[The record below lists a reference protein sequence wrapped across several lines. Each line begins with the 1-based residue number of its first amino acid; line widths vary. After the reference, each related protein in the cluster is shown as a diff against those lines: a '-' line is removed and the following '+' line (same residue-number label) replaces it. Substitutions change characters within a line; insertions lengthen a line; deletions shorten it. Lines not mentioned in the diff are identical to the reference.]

1 VKIRLFHIKLFL
13 VIIAFFAIGGTTL
26 ANKNVQLVDSLK
38 QVLTGKT
45 PSYRIKFLIDHSKK
59 YLSSSL
65 DTAEIYAH
73 EALKEA
79 KKANDTLNIGNAFR
93 VLGNI
98 CFYRENYNNVLGHY
112 DSSLQMYSNIGDSG
126 SMDKIINNLGLLY
139 QQVGNFDKSIQY
151 HLQSLSFNTRNGHNK
166 GRVRSLINL
175 GTLYYEMGDY
185 GKSAQYFNE
194 AFEYCKDGNN
204 SGTKQAILNN
214 LGLIAQELRSYEK
227 SLDFFKESLE
237 IAKQTSNIHG
247 MADTYHNMGKSYFE
261 LGDYITALKYYNKA
275 VEYYEN
281 LGLQSSKTLNNIGQ
295 LYIELDYYRQAI
307 KFLKK
312 ALRIAKRDNHVT
324 DLPEIY
330 KNLSIAYEYLGMYKS
345 AYTYFRKYNYYNDS
359 LSRQYF
365 EADLERAKR
374 NLKVGQKESEIDK
387 LNYENRLALEQKD
400 NQIRIKNIIII
411 TFAIGTII
419 ILVFVGILLW
429 LFFQKKKANVLLQK
443 QNKEIL
449 RADKIIHK
457 KNIELSESEKR
468 LKRIIDEMPVMIDAY
483 DKNGNIAFWN
493 KHCEKITG
501 YSADEII
508 GNKDVLRKLYP
519 DDGYWKAVG
528 KDPSVVDSVYT
539 DVPTEITCKDGS
551 IKTILWSSVSLLVPI
566 EGWNQWAIGIDVTEK
581 LRAQQILQKSEET
594 LKGIFNSSP
603 YAIVL
608 IDLDMNIIDGNPASE
623 EMFRIKDKSEV
634 IGTTFSNFI
643 NPSQLKRAKQNMK
656 EAIQV
661 GYTKNNQYIFKRLDG
676 TNFTAETSGSI
687 LVDPDGKPTAYVAIV
702 NDITERIQFI
712 EKLKHAKIDAEEA
725 DRLKTAFLANMSHE
739 IRTPMNSIV
748 GFSSLLTE
756 PDNTEE
762 LKQKYLNH
770 IINST
775 NSLMSLIDDI
785 IDISK
790 IEAGQL
796 KITKTE
802 CHVNELLTDLYSSFS
817 DSKTNENVELLLSF
831 PEKGERLSFISDP
844 LRVRQVLT
852 NLIGN
857 ALKFTESGSIEIGY
871 NLNKKKKETLIEF
884 FVSDTG
890 IGIPENKLDM
900 IFQRFSQIEDAHT
913 KKYGGTGLGL
923 TISKRIV
930 EILGGTIGVK
940 SEIHKGSTFHFSL
953 PFVPV
958 TSEKKETPEVF
969 KASKYN
975 WKNKTILI
983 AEDED
988 SNFQLLK
995 AALDRTQIKILHAEN
1010 GSEAVDIFKEA
1021 GIVDLILMDIRMPIM
1036 NGYEAT
1042 RKIKAMDKNVPVI
1055 SITAYAMSE
1064 DGSKSLAAG
1073 CDSYMSKPIRPGKLL
1088 AAIDKYLK

>member
-1 VKIRLFHIKLFL
+1 MRTKLFHIGLFL
-13 VIIAFFAIGGTTL
+13 VAIVFFTL
-26 ANKNVQLVDSLK
+26 AEKTPANGNDQLTDSLK
-38 QVLTGKT
+38 QVIADKT
-45 PSYRIKFLIDHSKK
+45 PPGRIQFLIGQSKK
-59 YLSSSL
+59 YTSSSL
-65 DTAEIYAH
+65 DTAEIYAR
-73 EALKEA
+73 EALTEA
-79 KKANDTLNIGNAFR
+79 KKANDTLNIGNAYR
-93 VLGNI
+93 ILGNI
-98 CFYRENYNNVLGHY
+98 CYYRENYNIVLGHY
-112 DSSLQMYSNIGDSG
+112 DSSLLMYSYLGDSA
-126 SMDKIINNLGLLY
+126 SMEKTINNLGLLY
-139 QQVGNFDKSIQY
+139 QQVGNFEKSIKY
-151 HLQSLSFNTRNGHNK
+151 HLQSLDFNMRHHNAE
-166 GRVRSLINL
+166 GLVTSYINL
-175 GTLYYEMGDY
+175 GGLYYEMGDY
-185 GKSAQYFNE
+185 GKSAKYFNDALKRSE
-194 AFEYCKDGNN
+194 DGIRT
-204 SGTKQAILNN
+204 STKQAILNN
-214 LGLIAQELRSYEK
+214 LGLIAQELRNYEK
-227 SLDFFKESLE
+227 SLDYFKESLD
-237 IAKQTSNIHG
+237 IAKQTNNFHDL
-247 MADTYHNMGKSYFE
+247 ADIYHNMGKSYFE
-261 LGDYITALKYYNKA
+261 LGDYITSLKYYNKA
-275 VEYYEN
+275 VDYYN
-281 LGLQSSKTLNNIGQ
+281 SLGIQSSKTLNNIGQ

-312 ALRIAKRDNHVT
+312 ALKIAKRNNHVT

-345 AYTYFRKYNYYNDS
+345 AYSNFRKYNFYNDS

-374 NLKVGQKESEIDK
+374 NLKVGQKENEIEK
-387 LNYENRLALEQKD
+387 LNYENELALERKD
-400 NQIRIKNIIII
+400 SEIRIKNIIIT
-411 TFAIGTII
+411 TFAIGSIVI
-419 ILVFVGILLW
+419 FIFAGILLW
-429 LFFQKKKANVLLQK
+429 LFLQKKKANYLLQK
-443 QNKEIL
+443 QNEDIL
-449 RADKIIHK
+449 KADKIIHK

-493 KHCEKITG
+493 KQCEKITG

-508 GNKDVLRKLYP
+508 GKQETLHKLYP
-519 DDGYWKAVG
+519 NKEYWQATG
-528 KDPSVVDSVYT
+528 KSPKVKDSVYT
-539 DVPTEITCKDGS
+539 DVPSEITCKDGS
-551 IKTILWSSVSLLVPI
+551 LKTILWSSVSLLVPI

-594 LKGIFNSSP
+594 LRGIFDSSP

-608 IDLDMNIIDGNPASE
+608 IDLEMNIMDGNPASV
-623 EMFRIKDKSEV
+623 EMFRINDKREV
-634 IGTTFSNFI
+634 IGKSMSRFI
-643 NPSQLKRAKQNMK
+643 YDTDLERAKQNLR
-656 EAIQV
+656 EAAKK
-661 GYTKNNQYIFKRLDG
+661 GYTKDNQYAFKRQDG
-676 TNFTAETSGSI
+676 SSFTAETSGSI
-687 LVDPDGKPTAYVAIV
+687 LVDSEGKPTAFVIIV

-756 PDNTEE
+756 PNNTEE
-762 LKQKYLNH
+762 LKEKYLNH

-796 KITKTE
+796 KVTKTE
-802 CHVNELLTDLYSSFS
+802 CHINELLTDLYSSFS
-817 DSKTNENVELLLSF
+817 DSNKNKNVELLLSS
-831 PEKGERLSFISDP
+831 PKKGENISFVSDP
-844 LRVRQVLT
+844 LRVRQVFT

-857 ALKFTESGSIEIGY
+857 ALKFTESGTIEIGY
-871 NLNKKKKETLIEF
+871 NLNVKKREKFIEF
-884 FVSDTG
+884 YVSDTG
-890 IGIPENKLDM
+890 IGIPDDKLDV

-923 TISKRIV
+923 TISQRIV
-930 EILGGTIGVK
+930 EILGGTIRVK
-940 SEIHKGSTFHFSL
+940 SEIHKGSTFYFSL
-953 PFVPV
+953 PYVPV
-958 TSEKKETPEVF
+958 VSKKKEKPQVF

-975 WKNKTILI
+975 WKDKTILI
-983 AEDED
+983 AEDEG

-995 AALDRTQIKILHAEN
+995 AALERTQIKILHAEN

-1088 AAIDKYLK
+1088 AAIDKYLR

>member
-1 VKIRLFHIKLFL
+1 VKTKLFHIGLFL
-13 VIIAFFAIGGTTL
+13 VTIVFFTL
-26 ANKNVQLVDSLK
+26 AEKTPANGNEQLTDSLK
-38 QVLTGKT
+38 QVIADKT
-45 PSYRIKFLIDHSKK
+45 PPERIQFLIGQSKK
-59 YLSSSL
+59 YASSSL
-65 DTAEIYAH
+65 DTAEVYAR
-73 EALKEA
+73 EALTEA
-79 KKANDTLNIGNAFR
+79 KKANDTLNIGNAYR
-93 VLGNI
+93 ILGNI
-98 CFYRENYNNVLGHY
+98 GYYRENYNIVLGHY
-112 DSSLQMYSNIGDSG
+112 DSSLLMYSYLGDSL
-126 SMDKIINNLGLLY
+126 SMEKTINNLGLLY
-139 QQVGNFDKSIQY
+139 QQVGNFEKSIKY
-151 HLQSLSFNTRNGHNK
+151 HLQSLDFNIRHHNTE
-166 GRVRSLINL
+166 GLVTSYINL
-175 GTLYYEMGDY
+175 GGLYYEMGDY
-185 GKSAQYFNE
+185 GKSAKYFNDALKHSE
-194 AFEYCKDGNN
+194 DGIRT
-204 SGTKQAILNN
+204 STKQAILNN
-214 LGLIAQELRSYEK
+214 LGLIAQELRNYEK
-227 SLDFFKESLE
+227 SLDYFKESLD
-237 IAKQTSNIHG
+237 IAKQTNNFHDL
-247 MADTYHNMGKSYFE
+247 ADIYHNMGKSYFE
-261 LGDYITALKYYNKA
+261 LGDYITSLKYYNKA
-275 VEYYEN
+275 VDYYN
-281 LGLQSSKTLNNIGQ
+281 SLGIQSSKTLNNIGQ

-312 ALRIAKRDNHVT
+312 ALKIAKRDNHVT

-345 AYTYFRKYNYYNDS
+345 AYSNFRKYNFYNDS

-374 NLKVGQKESEIDK
+374 NLKVGQKENEIEK
-387 LNYENRLALEQKD
+387 LNYENKLALERKD
-400 NQIRIKNIIII
+400 SEIRIKNIIIT
-411 TFAIGTII
+411 TFAIGSIVI
-419 ILVFVGILLW
+419 FIFAGILLW
-429 LFFQKKKANVLLQK
+429 LFLQKKKANYLLKK
-443 QNKEIL
+443 QNEDIL
-449 RADKIIHK
+449 KADRIIHK

-493 KHCEKITG
+493 KQCEKITG

-508 GNKDVLRKLYP
+508 GKQETLHKLYP
-519 DDGYWKAVG
+519 NKEYWQTTG
-528 KDPSVVDSVYT
+528 KSPKVKDSVYT
-539 DVPTEITCKDGS
+539 DVPSEITCKDGS
-551 IKTILWSSVSLLVPI
+551 LKTILWSSVSLLVPI

-594 LKGIFNSSP
+594 LRGIFDSSP

-608 IDLDMNIIDGNPASE
+608 IDLEMNIMDGNPASV
-623 EMFRIKDKSEV
+623 EMFRINDKREV
-634 IGTTFSNFI
+634 IGKSMSHFI
-643 NPSQLKRAKQNMK
+643 YDTDLERAKQNLR
-656 EAIQV
+656 EAAKK
-661 GYTKNNQYIFKRLDG
+661 GYTKDNQYVFKRQDG
-676 TNFTAETSGSI
+676 SSFTAETSGSI
-687 LVDPDGKPTAYVAIV
+687 LVDSNGKPTAFVIIV

-756 PDNTEE
+756 PNNTEE
-762 LKQKYLNH
+762 LKEKYLNH

-817 DSKTNENVELLLSF
+817 DSNKNKNVELLLSS
-831 PEKGERLSFISDP
+831 PKKGENISFISDP
-844 LRVRQVLT
+844 LRVRQVFT

-857 ALKFTESGSIEIGY
+857 ALKFTESGTIEIGY
-871 NLNKKKKETLIEF
+871 NLNLNKKEAFIEF
-884 FVSDTG
+884 YVSDTG
-890 IGIPENKLDM
+890 IGIPDDKLDL

-923 TISKRIV
+923 TISQRIV
-930 EILGGTIGVK
+930 EILGGTIRVK
-940 SEIHKGSTFHFSL
+940 SEIHKGSTFYFSL
-953 PFVPV
+953 PYVPV
-958 TSEKKETPEVF
+958 VSKKKEKPQVF

-975 WKNKTILI
+975 WKDKTILI

-995 AALDRTQIKILHAEN
+995 AALERTQIKILHAEN
-1010 GSEAVDIFKEA
+1010 GSEAVDMFKEA

-1042 RKIKAMDKNVPVI
+1042 RKIKAMDKNTPVI

-1088 AAIDKYLK
+1088 AAIDQYLG